1 LSDEDGS
8 SYYERK
14 DSNKRRKT
22 ENGKG
27 KTLKRTSVIEKEKNE
42 EEKVAG
48 GQKKYDSGSEEE
60 YDAGNIKK
68 PSEPVVKVAVQSK
81 EDSSDDEFKKKPD

>member
-8 SYYERK
+8 SYFDRK

-27 KTLKRTSVIEKEKNE
+27 KTLKRTSVIEKEKYE
-42 EEKVAG
+42 EEKVTG
-48 GQKKYDSGSEEE
+48 GPKKYESGSEEE

-68 PSEPVVKVAVQSK
+68 PSEPVIQVTT
-81 EDSSDDEFKKKPD
+81 